1 MRFSALSLALLLLA
15 LPAWAQPA
23 RDADLP
29 PLSVETL
36 FTTPTFFGDRFQGG
50 RWAEEGPVLTYI
62 ENDRT
67 AGATHLMRY
76 DLATGERTI
85 IVDGSTLQKPDG
97 DGLTRIEDY
106 AYSADKSTL
115 LLYTDSERVWRLNTK
130 GYYYLLD
137 VESGNLTPISDR
149 DAGFQMFAK
158 LSPDGSAVAFVRDR
172 NLFHVDLATR
182 TETQLTDDGADGGII
197 NGTFDWVYEEEFGL
211 RDGFRWSPDGR
222 YLAFFQ
228 LDESATRPF
237 TIIDNRE
244 FYPTTYTFRYPK
256 AGEVNSEVRI
266 GVIDTQDGAGD
277 PDRTMFLDT
286 DTWFEGGEAT
296 EYLALMDWT
305 PPDADGASQVWMV
318 RLNRDQNDLDLLYG
332 DPETGALTTVLEE
345 QSETWL
351 DVETGFSDLDLAK
364 ITYLDGGERFVWRS
378 DRSGFNHLYLYER
391 DGTLLDQITDGDWDV
406 TSFNGLDEDAGLVYV
421 TGTKDSPRERHL
433 YAITL
438 PKQGGLPGTDDA
450 GTVTRITQRP
460 GWHSLNPSSDLR
472 YYLDT
477 WSDATTPSQVTLH
490 ALSPERSDGDNAEP
504 GDRLA
509 TLVDNAAL
517 AERVAGYNLPGME
530 FMQVPAADG
539 TPLEAYMIKP
549 SDFDSTQ
556 AYPLLFHIY
565 GGPGAQEVRDSWG
578 GVERVWHQMLVDD
591 LDIIV
596 VGVDNRGTGG
606 KGKAFKSV
614 TYKRLGVLEAED
626 QIAAAKHLSAL
637 PYIDADRTGIWGWS
651 YGGFL
656 ALNAMLMG
664 DGPQTFEVGIA
675 GAPVTDWRY
684 YDTIYTERYMST
696 PQKNDAGY
704 TEGSPVTY
712 AANLDDERQDL
723 LIVHGD
729 YDDNVHVQNTVV
741 MVEALQDAGKQFD
754 FMLYPGQAHGALY
767 GQAVHYFT
775 LMTDYIA
782 EHLASPDDMAMGG
795 TR

>member
-1 MRFSALSLALLLLA
+1 MRFFALLLALLLFIVPA
-15 LPAWAQPA
+15 LAQPA

-62 ENDRT
+62 ENDRA

-85 IVDGSTLQKPDG
+85 LVDGTTLQKPDAPDDQQG
-97 DGLTRIEDY
+97 GLIAIEDY
-106 AYSADKSTL
+106 AYSADKAML
-115 LLYTDSERVWRLNTK
+115 LLYTDSERVWRRNTK
-130 GYYYLLD
+130 GFYYLLN
-137 VESGNLTPISDR
+137 VESGAITPISDR
-149 DAGFQMFAK
+149 EAGFQMFAK

-172 NLFHVDLATR
+172 NLFHVDLATMA
-182 TETQLTDDGADGGII
+182 ETQLTDDGADGGLI

-228 LDESATRPF
+228 LDESATQPF
-237 TIIDNRE
+237 TMVDNRE

-266 GVIDTQDGAGD
+266 GVIDTQDENS
-277 PDRTMFLDT
+277 TMFFGT

-391 DGTLLDQITDGDWDV
+391 DGTLLDQITAGAWDV

-433 YAITL
+433 YAI
-438 PKQGGLPGTDDA
+438 GLPGTDEA
-450 GTVTRITQRP
+450 GMVTKITQRP
-460 GWHSLNPSSDLR
+460 GWHALNPSSDLR
-472 YYLDT
+472 YDLDT

-490 ALSPERSDGDNAEP
+490 ALAPTDSDGDDAEP

-517 AERVAGYNLPGME
+517 AERVAGYRLPAME

-578 GVERVWHQMLVDD
+578 GVERVWHQMLVDAHD
-591 LDIIV
+591 DDVEV
-596 VGVDNRGTGG
+596 V
-606 KGKAFKSV
+606 
-614 TYKRLGVLEAED
+614 
-626 QIAAAKHLSAL
+626 
-637 PYIDADRTGIWGWS
+637 
-651 YGGFL
+651 
-656 ALNAMLMG
+656 
-664 DGPQTFEVGIA
+664 
-675 GAPVTDWRY
+675 
-684 YDTIYTERYMST
+684 
-696 PQKNDAGY
+696 
-704 TEGSPVTY
+704 
-712 AANLDDERQDL
+712 
-723 LIVHGD
+723 
-729 YDDNVHVQNTVV
+729 
-741 MVEALQDAGKQFD
+741 
-754 FMLYPGQAHGALY
+754 
-767 GQAVHYFT
+767 
-775 LMTDYIA
+775 
-782 EHLASPDDMAMGG
+782 
-795 TR
+795 

>member
-1 MRFSALSLALLLLA
+1 MRPLLSLLLA
-15 LPAWAQPA
+15 SFLLTPPTWAQPA
-23 RDADLP
+23 SLP
-29 PLSVETL
+29 PLTVETL
-36 FTTPTFFGDRFQGG
+36 FTTPTFFGESFQGG
-50 RWAEEGPVLTYI
+50 RWADEGPVLTYI
-62 ENDRT
+62 DTDRAT
-67 AGATHLMRY
+67 GATHLMRY
-76 DLATGERTI
+76 DLTTGERTRL
-85 IVDGSTLQKPDG
+85 VDGTTLRKPDG
-97 DGLTRIEDY
+97 EGLIAIEEY
-106 AYSADKSTL
+106 AYSADKATL
-115 LLYTDSERVWRLNTK
+115 LLYTDSERVWRYNTK

-137 VESGNLTPISDR
+137 VESGDITPVSDR
-149 DAGFQMFAK
+149 AAGFQMFAK
-158 LSPDGSAVAFVRDR
+158 LSPDASAVAFVRDR
-172 NLFHVDLATR
+172 NLFHVDLATM
-182 TETQLTDDGADGGII
+182 TETQLTDDGADGGLI

-237 TIIDNRE
+237 TMIDNRE

-256 AGEVNSEVRI
+256 AGEVNSEIRI
-266 GVIDTQDGAGD
+266 GVIDTQSDNA
-277 PDRTMFLDT
+277 TTFFDT
-286 DTWFEGGEAT
+286 DTWFEGGEET

-305 PPDADGASQVWMV
+305 PPDADGDAQVWMV

-332 DPETGALTTVLEE
+332 DPATGAITTILEE

-378 DRSGFNHLYLYER
+378 DRDGYNHLYLYER
-391 DGTLLDQITDGDWDV
+391 DGTLVSQITEGDWDV
-406 TSFNGLDEDAGLVYV
+406 SAFNGLDEDAGLVYV
-421 TGTKDSPRERHL
+421 TATKESPRERHL
-433 YAITL
+433 YAI
-438 PKQGGLPGTDDA
+438 GLPGTDDA
-450 GTVTRITQRP
+450 GTVTKISTRP
-460 GWHSLNPSSDLR
+460 GWHSINPSSDLR

-477 WSDATTPSQVTLH
+477 WSDTTTPTQVSLH
-490 ALSPERSDGDNAEP
+490 ALNVDGTSA
-504 GDRLA
+504 GTSLT
-509 TLVDNAAL
+509 TLVDNARLQSTMA
-517 AERVAGYNLPGME
+517 AYNLPQPT
-530 FMQVPAADG
+530 FMQVPGADG
-539 TPLEAYMIKP
+539 QPLEAYMIRP
-549 SDFDSTQ
+549 SDFDSTR
-556 AYPLLFHIY
+556 AYPMLFHIY
-565 GGPGAQEVRDSWG
+565 GGPGSQEVRDRWG
-578 GVERVWHQMLVDD
+578 GIERIWHQMVVDS
-591 LDIIV
+591 LDVIV

-606 KGKAFKSV
+606 KGKAFKST

-637 PYIDADRTGIWGWS
+637 PYIDANRTGIWGWS

-656 ALNAMLMG
+656 VLNAMLMG

-729 YDDNVHVQNTVV
+729 YDDNVHVQNTIV

-775 LMTDYIA
+775 LMTDYLA
-782 EHLASPDDMAMGG
+782 EHLAAPADDMAMGG